1 MINSC
6 SFLYLSHQ
14 QCVLTT
20 TEHRNSKTQA
30 RLCDSMCKCAKI
42 LKLINIEVACSFLK
56 KSRQLLIITNCRACT
71 MWNNYKEFA
80 PMHLKLQKEYKM
92 HTNQLSVWI
101 SKEIEM
107 DDYVTDLRLSITDN
121 LLTRTQSFL
130 LLVAYCPM

>member
-1 MINSC
+1 
-6 SFLYLSHQ
+6 
-14 QCVLTT
+14 
-20 TEHRNSKTQA
+20 
-30 RLCDSMCKCAKI
+30 
-42 LKLINIEVACSFLK
+42 
-56 KSRQLLIITNCRACT
+56 

-92 HTNQLSVWI
+92 HANQLSVWI